1 MEFVKSEVVH
11 IQKQLEKFNGCKFG
25 GDRVLDLLKALQELP
40 VDGTVLTKTKIT
52 MTVNAVKKN
61 SFDDQVVR
69 LVNDLTKKWKKI
81 MAESPSGKENTAPS
95 VNSSSKKLEAVSR
108 TRRDQERCA
117 SSHINTLAPISP
129 SNKEVSVRKQIRE
142 MLCATVKVNGSRKT
156 NQKRTSPPVKAV
168 GTSSSNT
175 ADYIREKSRE
185 MLCRAIKGDGTPVE
199 GAGDPQHLAKMLE
212 ECIYQ
217 EFRSTDK
224 KYASTIRSK
233 IFNLRDAQNP
243 QLRLDFLCGRISPQ
257 DLAKKT
263 SLEMASQELK
273 AMREAIIQKG
283 TPKGNIEEQTEIVSN
298 EMND

>member
-81 MAESPSGKENTAPS
+81 MAESSSGKENTAPS

-108 TRRDQERCA
+108 TRRDQERSA
-117 SSHINTLAPISP
+117 SSHINTLAPISS

-156 NQKRTSPPVKAV
+156 NQKRTSPPVKAAAP
-168 GTSSSNT
+168 TLSSSI
-175 ADYIREKSRE
+175 ADSVRQKSRE
-185 MLCRAIKGDGTPVE
+185 MLCAAIKGDGAPVDK
-199 GAGDPQHLAKMLE
+199 AGDPQHLAQVLE

-217 EFRSTDK
+217 EFRSADK

-243 QLRLDFLCGRISPQ
+243 QLRLDFLCGQITPQ
-257 DLAKKT
+257 RLAKMT
-263 SLEMASQELK
+263 STDMASVDLK
-273 AMREAIIQKG
+273 AMREKWTKEAINEAQSG
-283 TPKGNIEEQTEIVSN
+283 TIEGTKI
-298 EMND
+298 DTL